1 MQPGDWISLA
11 GLVATMVGLGFAGWG
26 IRRGNENSSAASL
39 LAFNEAVRGGWE
51 RFLSAD
57 DEDKKG
63 YQFAELANLLEI
75 ACAFQVK
82 GIFVGVS
89 HELLTEY
96 LDDVLKLLNGNDD
109 AKRRLTKLTHS
120 DTTFKYLKAFQK
132 KCGNTAPLIDKEA
145 IEDAV

>member
-11 GLVATMVGLGFAGWG
+11 GFIVTVIGLGFAGWG
-26 IRRGNENSSAASL
+26 IRLGNQNSSAASL

-57 DEDKKG
+57 DEDKKSHH
-63 YQFAELANLLEI
+63 FAELANLLEI

-89 HELLTEY
+89 RELLTEY
-96 LDDVLKLLNGNDD
+96 LDDVLKLLNGNAD
-109 AKRRLTKLTHS
+109 AKQRLEKLSHS
-120 DTTFKYLKAFQK
+120 DTTFKYLKSYQEKQK
-132 KCGNTAPLIDKEA
+132 K
-145 IEDAV
+145 